1 MMKFVVS
8 YLHLPTLLDGW
19 LIIRKN
25 IVAFI
30 IRELNKNYGFVDIEF
45 LYYCILSITSTYNV
59 ELNTYICDKKVNL
72 RWLSTRKQS
81 APFI

>member
-30 IRELNKNYGFVDIEF
+30 IRELNKNYGFVDI
-45 LYYCILSITSTYNV
+45 
-59 ELNTYICDKKVNL
+59 
-72 RWLSTRKQS
+72 
-81 APFI
+81 